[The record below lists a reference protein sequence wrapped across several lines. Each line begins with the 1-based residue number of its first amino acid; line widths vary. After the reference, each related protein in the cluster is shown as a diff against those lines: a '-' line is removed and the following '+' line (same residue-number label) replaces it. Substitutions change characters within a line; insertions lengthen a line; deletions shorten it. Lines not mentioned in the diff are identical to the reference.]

1 MKGQHWLWLLVLLS
15 SALLA
20 ETQQIERFY
29 DPDNAF
35 VVKSDGSFVPVQ
47 KLKSKLKFPLK
58 ITGKEGGQYLFEGS
72 DGENYRVFIPEVV
85 TNQSKESVILC
96 EHSRVVF
103 ADDHRIAS
111 ARGAGEGC
119 K

>member
-15 SALLA
+15 SALMA
-20 ETQQIERFY
+20 ETQLIEGFH

-35 VVKSDGSFVPVQ
+35 VVKSDGSFVPVRE
-47 KLKSKLKFPLK
+47 LNLTPPFK